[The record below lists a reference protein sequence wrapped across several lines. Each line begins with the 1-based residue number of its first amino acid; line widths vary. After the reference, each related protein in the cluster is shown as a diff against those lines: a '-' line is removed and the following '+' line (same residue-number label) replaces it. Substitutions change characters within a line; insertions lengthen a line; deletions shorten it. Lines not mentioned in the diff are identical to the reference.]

1 MKHYL
6 LLSFYLFLFF
16 SIVNCNKKNPT
27 EAGTTTV
34 TDIDGFVYKTVKIG
48 NQWWMA
54 ENLKVTRYRNG
65 DYIPHVTYNGTW
77 EGLTTGACCN
87 FNNDG
92 TNATTYGSL
101 YNWYAVND
109 SRNIAP
115 AGWHVPS
122 DEEWKE
128 LEMSLGMSQ
137 SEADNTG
144 WRGTDEGGKLKDA
157 GIGYWIAPNTGATN
171 ESGFSALPGGCRHC
185 DGSYYEDDI
194 NHYAEFWTSTEYNNT
209 SAFLRTLSWRHSTI
223 TRTSGDKQWGF
234 SVRCVKD

>member
-1 MKHYL
+1 MKPYL

-27 EAGTTTV
+27 EASTTTV

-65 DYIPHVTYNGTW
+65 DYIPHVTDNSTW

-128 LEMSLGMSQ
+128 LEMYLGMSQ

-157 GIGYWIAPNTGATN
+157 GTGYWIAPNTGATN

-185 DGSYYEDDI
+185 DGLYYEDDI

-223 TRTSGDKQWGF
+223 TRTAGDKQWGF